1 MTTSENFLR
10 AAFNSVKA
18 RIKKT
23 IIYSTYET
31 TSFIK
36 EAPELIKKEWDQFKE
51 EISTEAERL
60 ENFKNEGETSLD
72 DINLKPEGNLST
84 QNKIDHIRK
93 KIAKLNDMV
102 EDIH

>member
-18 RIKKT
+18 RIRKT
-23 IIYSTYET
+23 IIYSAYE
-31 TSFIK
+31 SANFIK

-60 ENFKNEGETSLD
+60 ENVNNEEEACLD
-72 DINLKPEGNLST
+72 DIDLHEEVNLSPK
-84 QNKIDHIRK
+84 NKIGHIRK
-93 KIAKLNDMV
+93 KIAKLNNLV
-102 EDIH
+102 EEIN